1 MNEFFSKIKD
11 AFPKYHCCM
20 YNNDEITFTPNHFF
34 NVSLKP
40 IVSFKF
46 ENFIEELDVFFKKN
60 TCPYEH
66 VSIKF
71 KILIKDWFKEYNC
84 YGFLI
89 TRTGIDDIG
98 IDNVIVKDFNK
109 EEIIDLIMKDV
120 NKESFMHIIDIDVE
134 FS

>member
-1 MNEFFSKIKD
+1 
-11 AFPKYHCCM
+11 
-20 YNNDEITFTPNHFF
+20 
-34 NVSLKP
+34 
-40 IVSFKF
+40 
-46 ENFIEELDVFFKKN
+46 
-60 TCPYEH
+60 

-71 KILIKDWFKEYNC
+71 KILIKDRFKEYNC